1 MRGQI
6 VWKMRRYKY
15 PTINTDTYTLNERNI
30 GKEVKERR
38 RGEDWN
44 EGREEEER
52 EEERRKKRKRNVK
65 KGKEGRKGMVE
76 REIGEEREEGKIDQN
91 KRRV

>member
-15 PTINTDTYTLNERNI
+15 PTINTDTYTLNEEGR
-30 GKEVKERR
+30 K
-38 RGEDWN
+38 
-44 EGREEEER
+44 GREEEDGNDGWGGG
-52 EEERRKKRKRNVK
+52 EE
-65 KGKEGRKGMVE
+65 KGM
-76 REIGEEREEGKIDQN
+76 IDHK